1 MASRDPPLRVRWW
14 TRLRPVGHLV
24 EFASNG
30 TTAPGYLATPSNGL
44 GPGLVVIQEWWGLN
58 DHIKDVAERF
68 AAQGFIALAPDLYH
82 GRVTEEP
89 DEAGKEMMALNLGKA
104 AQDLSGAV
112 DLVRDRSS
120 HSKVGVTGFCMGGG
134 LTLTLATQRPDAV
147 AVAVPFYGVIPW
159 ENAQPEWSNLEATV
173 VGHIAENDGFFGPA
187 EAAKLER
194 TLRQMDK
201 DATFHVYEGAEH
213 AFFNDTRPEVH
224 SPVHSAT
231 AWQRTLEALE
241 TLRD

>member
-1 MASRDPPLRVRWW
+1 M
-14 TRLRPVGHLV
+14 GHLV

-30 TTAPGYLATPSNGL
+30 TTAPGYLATPPSGL

-68 AAQGFIALAPDLYH
+68 AAAGFIALAPDLYR
-82 GRVTEEP
+82 GKVTSEP
-89 DEAGKEMMALNLGKA
+89 DEAGKEMMALNLANA

-112 DLVRDRSS
+112 DLVRERSGFANI
-120 HSKVGVTGFCMGGG
+120 GVTGFCMGGG

-159 ENAQPEWSNLEATV
+159 ENAQPQWNNLSATV
-173 VGHIAENDGFFGPA
+173 VGHIAENDDFFGPA
-187 EAAKLER
+187 EARKLER
-194 TLRQMDK
+194 TLRKMGK
-201 DATFHVYEGAEH
+201 EATFHIYDGAEH

-231 AWQRTLEALE
+231 AWHRTLEALE
-241 TLRD
+241 PLRDQ